1 MKQFIFI
8 LSLIALG
15 INLTAQ
21 ERILIS
27 EIIFTGNNITKD
39 YVLNRELEFEQFE
52 TYKIEEFEKKIKSS
66 KENLLNLKIFNF
78 VEISKKIIT
87 NDDLIKNAS
96 ITVKVTERWYVWPFP
111 ILEISERN
119 FNSWWQDFEGSNYSD
134 FSRLNYGVFL
144 NWENFRGRNELIK
157 AKFRRGFKEH
167 YLFYYQIPFLNK
179 EKTIGLNICSQI
191 FRKKKDYYETDNNV
205 LLYHHDENY
214 ATKNLELYS
223 EIVYRKKINQTHKL
237 KMSYFKVEVSDS
249 IIIKNPNYLGVNL
262 NAGSFYKITYEY
274 IFENRDYIIYP
285 LDGFYINFEVNK
297 FFQNNIPV
305 NHYEFSGHLE
315 QHIPITNNIFLGS
328 SIRGKACSNEYQPY
342 HIEEG
347 FGFDDYVRGYEYYV
361 INGQNNLLSKTAIK
375 YALTKKKT
383 FELPYIKMDQFK
395 KSYFALYLG
404 VFSDLGY
411 VDDNQN
417 SDKNPLG
424 NTLLWGNGISLDYVT
439 YYDKLIRI
447 EFSINHLGE
456 KGLFL
461 HFSNPF
467 GNKKKL

>member
-8 LSLIALG
+8 LSLIALA

-21 ERILIS
+21 EKILIS

-52 TYKIEEFEKKIKSS
+52 TYKIEEFDKKIKSS

-87 NDDLIKNAS
+87 NNDLIKKAS

-179 EKTIGLNICSQI
+179 EKTIGLNICSQL

-262 NAGSFYKITYEY
+262 NAGSF
-274 IFENRDYIIYP
+274 
-285 LDGFYINFEVNK
+285 
-297 FFQNNIPV
+297 
-305 NHYEFSGHLE
+305 
-315 QHIPITNNIFLGS
+315 
-328 SIRGKACSNEYQPY
+328 
-342 HIEEG
+342 
-347 FGFDDYVRGYEYYV
+347 
-361 INGQNNLLSKTAIK
+361 
-375 YALTKKKT
+375 
-383 FELPYIKMDQFK
+383 
-395 KSYFALYLG
+395 
-404 VFSDLGY
+404 
-411 VDDNQN
+411 
-417 SDKNPLG
+417 
-424 NTLLWGNGISLDYVT
+424 
-439 YYDKLIRI
+439 
-447 EFSINHLGE
+447 
-456 KGLFL
+456 
-461 HFSNPF
+461 
-467 GNKKKL
+467 